1 MMNGPP
7 LRRTPDVPSST
18 NVPGLRINSGVN
30 YATAKVLEHLKK
42 GIGQSK
48 RYYMKAYGKSPLIH
62 AYKTLSRYA
71 GIFNNFKDTVL
82 IPGGGNKLSKI
93 TTGHIDRHFWNLI
106 EDGASEKTIAVNAS
120 ALNKFFHAFGRYD
133 LVEYINETRAA
144 WRESAI
150 PSSRTEPFVDPE
162 RVILSMRFPYHA
174 GAVIQYLTGARVA
187 DIRKVCEWV
196 RENQD
201 STEIRILKSKGG
213 RDRVI
218 DFSKR
223 LHHLERIRDAVHVL
237 RGGDIDWPAFLRA
250 YTKEV
255 KASAKKNREIYT
267 GPHAFRVNYA
277 NNRYEE
283 LAPRSMNSRE
293 EEETLTA
300 ITEELGHSR
309 ISMAKYYIPAFRQA

>member
-1 MMNGPP
+1 MMNGPT
-7 LRRTPDVPSST
+7 LRRTPVVPSST
-18 NVPGLRINSGVN
+18 NVPGLRINSGVS
-30 YATAKVLEHLKK
+30 YAAAKALEHLKK

-48 RYYMKAYGKSPLIH
+48 RCYRKAYGRSPLIH

-82 IPGGGNKLSKI
+82 IPGGGNKLRKI
-93 TTGHIDRHFWNLI
+93 TTGHIDRHFGNLI

-144 WRESAI
+144 WRESAV

-162 RVILSMRFPYHA
+162 RVILSMRSPYHA

-196 RENQD
+196 HRNPC

-213 RDRVI
+213 KDRVI
-218 DFSKR
+218 YFPER
-223 LHHLERIRDAVHVL
+223 LHHLERIREAVRIL
-237 RGGDIDWPAFLRA
+237 GGGDIDWPAFLKA

-283 LAPRSMNSRE
+283 LALRSMNSRE
-293 EEETLTA
+293 EEETLIT

-309 ISMAKYYIPAFRQA
+309 ISMAKYYIPAFRQS

>member
-1 MMNGPP
+1 MMNKPFI
-7 LRRTPDVPSST
+7 PSST
-18 NVPGLRINSGVN
+18 NVPGLRINSGVS
-30 YATAKVLEHLKK
+30 YAAAKALEHLKK

-48 RYYMKAYGKSPLIH
+48 RYYKKVYGKSPLIH
-62 AYKTLSRYA
+62 AYKTLNRYA

-82 IPGGGNKLSKI
+82 AHGGGNKLHKI
-93 TTGHIDRHFWNLI
+93 NASHIDRHFENLL
-106 EDGASEKTIAVNAS
+106 DDDVSEKTIAVNAS

-133 LVEYINETRAA
+133 LVEYINDMRPL
-144 WRESAI
+144 WKESAV

-162 RVILSMRFPYHA
+162 QVILSMRSPYHA

-196 RENQD
+196 HKNPY

-218 DFSKR
+218 DLSER
-223 LHHLERIRDAVHVL
+223 PNDLERVRKAVDVL
-237 RGGDIDWPAFLRA
+237 RGGNINWLSFLKA

-255 KASAKKNREIYT
+255 KASARKNHEIYT

-277 NNRYEE
+277 GNRYEK
-283 LAPRSMNSRE
+283 LASHGMNSRE
-293 EEETLTA
+293 KDEALTT

-309 ISMAKYYIPAFRQA
+309 ISMAKYYIPAYRQ